1 MPQEFPTDEAHEIEA
16 AKDVRPDQRV
26 GDLGELGPQQY
37 PNTGPATLT
46 SLLVKNEL
54 EALLSSTTSGPRLAG
69 VRQRQHS
76 AMHIVDAN
84 LYKDHCGL
92 KPRLILI

>member
-1 MPQEFPTDEAHEIEA
+1 MDTNCLKQLRLLEFALLHGSGSRKA
-16 AKDVRPDQRV
+16 AGAVV
-26 GDLGELGPQQY
+26 WFSE
-37 PNTGPATLT
+37 TTHIA
-46 SLLVKNEL
+46 L

-76 AMHIVDAN
+76 TMHIVDAN
-84 LYKDHCGL
+84 LYKGHCGL

>member
-1 MPQEFPTDEAHEIEA
+1 VPQEFPTDEALEIEA

-46 SLLVKNEL
+46 SLLVKNEVAAK
-54 EALLSSTTSGPRLAG
+54 EHP
-69 VRQRQHS
+69 
-76 AMHIVDAN
+76 
-84 LYKDHCGL
+84 
-92 KPRLILI
+92 KPRQSS